1 MPALKVEGTVKA
13 DGEVKI
19 AEGATVKLRDGSTVK
34 LNDGSAVTVTGT
46 IPAQAQAPI
55 GLPPLKPDT
64 DATIKTNVTVFKT
77 LRHGDGQVI
86 SGWVFP
92 SGNAKSPSKQYCYY
106 AWDTNDG
113 NSNRQE
119 LGKDGVILFAG
130 ELRRL
135 SRRNAS
141 RNATG
146 GRLAP
151 YERRY
156 SASARF
162 WTPDAKDEVR
172 LSRRG
177 TCHDMAGIARRSRK
191 VCDAKR
197 RVDRHHRPHR
207 SRRRGAFP
215 LVAFKASTR
224 RND

>member
-1 MPALKVEGTVKA
+1 MTSGISRAIPSLSLIHEAKSAAFKSRAIGIGAAIGIPGLALSLGAAAVLWAHNQTVDPEMLKAALASMPALKVEGTVKA

-34 LNDGSAVTVTGT
+34 LDDGSAVTVTGT

-64 DATIKTNVTVFKT
+64 DPTIKTNVTVFKT

-130 ELRRL
+130 
-135 SRRNAS
+135 
-141 RNATG
+141 G
-146 GRLAP
+146 VAP
-151 YERRY
+151 AEQAER
-156 SASARF
+156 F
-162 WTPDAKDEVR
+162 QK
-172 LSRRG
+172 
-177 TCHDMAGIARRSRK
+177 CHWWQAGS
-191 VCDAKR
+191 
-197 RVDRHHRPHR
+197 
-207 SRRRGAFP
+207 
-215 LVAFKASTR
+215 L
-224 RND
+224 